1 MKRIAILAPL
11 VPLALVA
18 LSACGDN
25 GAREKA
31 AAEAKA
37 KAQET
42 QKAKLLEDGLALNT
56 RCFAAVKWQQRLL
69 DSPVPRSIAGGSQ
82 PFLDYYRKMIADK
95 LGDQV
100 VAAEGAKPELSK
112 ASLDAY
118 LDWAAK
124 DQAENVFAKGDRTQN
139 YATVTTCVQSAAE
152 FGTGTMAKI
161 SPAERLGKIQQLR
174 QIMDTTGS

>member
-82 PFLDYYRKMIADK
+82 PFLDYYRKMIADG
-95 LGDQV
+95 L
-100 VAAEGAKPELSK
+100 EPETELSN
-112 ASLDAY
+112 ALAAAY
-118 LDWAAK
+118 
-124 DQAENVFAKGDRTQN
+124 GRG
-139 YATVTTCVQSAAE
+139 ATTE
-152 FGTGTMAKI
+152 GMG
-161 SPAERLGKIQQLR
+161 
-174 QIMDTTGS
+174 GS

>member
-1 MKRIAILAPL
+1 MKRIAILA
-11 VPLALVA
+11 PLALVA

-25 GAREKA
+25 GAKEKA
-31 AAEAKA
+31 EAEAKA
-37 KAQET
+37 KAQEA

-100 VAAEGAKPELSK
+100 IPAADPKPELSK
-112 ASLDAY
+112 AKLDAY

-124 DQAENVFAKGDRTQN
+124 DQAANVFGKGDRAQN

-152 FGTGTMAKI
+152 FGTGTMARI

-174 QIMDTTGS
+174 QIMDATGS

>member
-11 VPLALVA
+11 AFAALA
-18 LSACGDN
+18 ACGDN
-25 GAREKA
+25 GAAEKA

-37 KAQET
+37 KAQAAE
-42 QKAKLLEDGLALNT
+42 KARLLEDALALNT
-56 RCFAAVKWQQRLL
+56 RCYAAVKWQQRLL
-69 DSPVPRSIAGGSQ
+69 DSPVPRSIAGGAA
-82 PFLDYYRKMIADK
+82 PFLDYYRTMIANK

-100 VAAEGAKPELSK
+100 IAAAPPKPELSK
-112 ASLDAY
+112 ANLDAY

-124 DQAENVFAKGDRTQN
+124 DQAANLFEKGNRTQN
-139 YATVTTCVQSAAE
+139 YVTVTTCVQSAAE

-174 QIMDTTGS
+174 QIMDSTGS

>member
-1 MKRIAILAPL
+1 MKRIAIF
-11 VPLALVA
+11 VPLAFVA
-18 LSACGDN
+18 LAACGDN
-25 GAREKA
+25 GAKEKA
-31 AAEAKA
+31 AAEARAAAQAAHKA
-37 KAQET
+37 E
-42 QKAKLLEDGLALNT
+42 LLEGALALNT
-56 RCFAAVKWQQRLL
+56 RCYAAVKWQQRLL
-69 DSPVPRSIAGGSQ
+69 DSPVPRSIAGGST

-112 ASLDAY
+112 ANLDAY

-124 DQAENVFAKGDRTQN
+124 DQAAKIFDKGNRTQN
-139 YATVTTCVQSAAE
+139 YTTVTTCVQSAAE

-174 QIMDTTGS
+174 QIMDATGS

>member
-1 MKRIAILAPL
+1 MKRIAILA
-11 VPLALVA
+11 PLALVA

-37 KAQET
+37 KAQEA

-56 RCFAAVKWQQRLL
+56 RCYAAVKWQQRLL
-69 DSPVPRSIAGGSQ
+69 DSPVPRSIAGGSS
-82 PFLDYYRKMIADK
+82 PFLDYYRTMIANK

-100 VAAEGAKPELSK
+100 IPAAAPKPELSK
-112 ASLDAY
+112 ANLDAY

-124 DQAENVFAKGDRTQN
+124 DQAANIFEKGNRTHN
-139 YATVTTCVQSAAE
+139 FATVTTCVQSASE
-152 FGTGTMAKI
+152 FGAGTMSKI
-161 SPAERLGKIQQLR
+161 SPAERLGKINELR
-174 QIMDTTGS
+174 QIMEATGS

>member
-1 MKRIAILAPL
+1 MKRIAILAL
-11 VPLALVA
+11 LALA
-18 LSACGDN
+18 ACGDN
-25 GAREKA
+25 GAAEKA

-37 KAQET
+37 KAQAAE
-42 QKAKLLEDGLALNT
+42 KARLLEDALALNT
-56 RCFAAVKWQQRLL
+56 RCYAAVKWQQRLL
-69 DSPVPRSIAGGSQ
+69 DSPVPRSIAGGAA
-82 PFLDYYRKMIADK
+82 PFLDYYRTMIASK

-100 VAAEGAKPELSK
+100 IAAAPPKPELSR
-112 ASLDAY
+112 ANLDAY

-124 DQAENVFAKGDRTQN
+124 DQAANVFGKGDRTAN

-174 QIMDTTGS
+174 QIMQDTGS

>member
-11 VPLALVA
+11 AFVVLA
-18 LSACGDN
+18 ACGDN

-37 KAQET
+37 KAQEA

-56 RCFAAVKWQQRLL
+56 RCYAAVKWQQRLL
-69 DSPVPRSIAGGSQ
+69 DSPTPRSIAGGAQ

-100 VAAEGAKPELSK
+100 IPAADPKPELSK
-112 ASLDAY
+112 AKLDAY

-124 DQAENVFAKGDRTQN
+124 DQAANIFGKGDRTQN

-152 FGTGTMAKI
+152 FGTGTMARL

-174 QIMDTTGS
+174 QIMDATGS

>member
-1 MKRIAILAPL
+1 MKRIAIL
-11 VPLALVA
+11 VPLAFVA
-18 LSACGDN
+18 LAACGDN
-25 GAREKA
+25 GAKEKA
-31 AAEAKA
+31 AAEARA
-37 KAQET
+37 VEQAA
-42 QKAKLLEDGLALNT
+42 QKAKLLEDALALNT

-69 DSPVPRSIAGGSQ
+69 DSPVPRSIAGGAT
-82 PFLDYYRKMIADK
+82 PFLDYYRTMIANK

-100 VAAEGAKPELSK
+100 IPAEGTKPELSK
-112 ASLDAY
+112 ANLDAY

-124 DQAENVFAKGDRTQN
+124 DQAATVFDKGNRTQN

-174 QIMDTTGS
+174 QIMDATGS